1 MIEASWRF
9 QLPTLLEKSL
19 KVFRNQINFD
29 NALDVLIVAERVGL
43 EEFKSVAMNRITN
56 NRHMLIADP
65 VFRKK
70 LIDNPQILL
79 MLYEKLSQNQF
90 DVFSEEISSSPISR
104 HSSRSSS
111 GGGVLWTCWC
121 GSTATGEYCSWCGA
135 SSLL

>member
-56 NRHMLIADP
+56 NRQMLIADP
-65 VFRKK
+65 MFRKK
-70 LIDNPQILL
+70 LVDNPQILL

-104 HSSRSSS
+104 HSSSSSS

-135 SSLL
+135 STLL